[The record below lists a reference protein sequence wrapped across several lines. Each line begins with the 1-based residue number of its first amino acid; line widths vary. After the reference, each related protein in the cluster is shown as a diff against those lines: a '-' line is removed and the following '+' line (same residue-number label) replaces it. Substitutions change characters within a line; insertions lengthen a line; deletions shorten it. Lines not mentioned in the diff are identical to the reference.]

1 MNKKL
6 VEVFD
11 NIKNIV
17 ATEQKGTSFYN
28 SNFEVINFK
37 YNKTTKT
44 IHWAKIVKR
53 PGKPLTV
60 IEYTI
65 TYLKKNTILFWKGD
79 LVLKSSDSEYKS
91 IVNDFVADAEALE
104 QHHKQVLNEIKNGE
118 IILLKI
124 GQIVQLKDG
133 LSLML
138 RYFTHKRN
146 YFLNP
151 SQAVAN
157 VQVIIGDGTEEEIN
171 LKSRSLAGLSYPN
184 DTITLKGYVFR
195 IRAFSYDKYIE
206 VLVSKK

>member
-1 MNKKL
+1 MNKEL
-6 VEVFD
+6 IEAFD

-17 ATEQKGTSFYN
+17 DIEQDGISLYN

-37 YNKTTKT
+37 YSKTTKS
-44 IHWAKIVKR
+44 IHWATIVKR
-53 PGKPLTV
+53 AGKPLSV
-60 IEYTI
+60 IKYTI

-91 IVNDFVADAEALE
+91 IVSAFIADAKALE
-104 QHHKQVLNEIKNGE
+104 LHHKQVLNEIKNGE
-118 IILLKI
+118 IVLLKV
-124 GQIVQLKDG
+124 GEIVQLKDG

-138 RYFTHKRN
+138 RHFTHKRH

-151 SQAVAN
+151 SQAMAD

-171 LKSRSLAGLSYPN
+171 FKNRSLAGISYPN
-184 DTITLKGYVFR
+184 DTNTLQEYVFR
-195 IRAFSYDKYIE
+195 IRAFSYDKHIE